1 MAQLDQGLSLGT
13 GAATEN
19 GAVQSRMVA
28 DHTFQVSQQCRPCI
42 GCYQTIGAASGCLFQ
57 PANAKNRKGKGRI
70 FLFRRVVMVSAT
82 VITASPTALLG
93 NVRPAPRPKVDAVM
107 EALVGRGKKLI
118 DKGVPILL
126 LGETGTGKEY
136 LTRLLHAHCTR
147 RDAPLVAVNCGA
159 IPETLIESE
168 LFGYVKGAFS
178 GALAGG
184 MKGKVTQ
191 ADGGVLFLD
200 EIGDMPL
207 AQQTRLLRV
216 LSEREVTP
224 LGACR
229 PVPVDFLLVCATT
242 QDLEAKVADGT
253 FREDLYYRIAGGVLR
268 LPPLRERMDLAA
280 LILKLVQTELP
291 DADPAC
297 VVPPAVMDT
306 LLEQPWPG
314 NVRQLSATIRYA
326 CAIMDGETLTLA
338 DLPDGMATKY
348 APSRSSSEDR
358 SVARPVPQASPKR
371 VPAANV
377 YVFDTTRR
385 TGPVEVPTAPA
396 EPQAG
401 DTERERVLD
410 ALARNGWNM
419 SASARALGIC
429 RASLYRVLRRMDIPL
444 IREQA
449 SASTR
454 LRNF

>member
-1 MAQLDQGLSLGT
+1 MAT
-13 GAATEN
+13 
-19 GAVQSRMVA
+19 
-28 DHTFQVSQQCRPCI
+28 P
-42 GCYQTIGAASGCLFQ
+42 
-57 PANAKNRKGKGRI
+57 
-70 FLFRRVVMVSAT
+70 AT
-82 VITASPTALLG
+82 VITSATADLLRSP
-93 NVRPAPRPKVDAVM
+93 RPASRPTVDAVM
-107 EALVGRGKKLI
+107 EAVIGRGKKLI
-118 DKGVPILL
+118 DKAVPILL

-136 LTRLLHAHCTR
+136 LTRLLHAHCAR

-159 IPETLIESE
+159 IPESLIESE

-184 MKGKVTQ
+184 MKGKVTE
-191 ADGGVLFLD
+191 AHGGVLFLD

-242 QDLEAKVADGT
+242 QNLEAKVADGT

-280 LILKLVQTELP
+280 LILKFIQAELP
-291 DADPAC
+291 DADAAD
-297 VVPPAVMDT
+297 VLPPSVMEV
-306 LLEQPWPG
+306 LLQQPWPG
-314 NVRQLSATIRYA
+314 NVRQLSATIRYS
-326 CAIMDGETLTLA
+326 CAVMEGSVLSES
-338 DLPDGMATKY
+338 DLPDGMARKF
-348 APSRSSSEDR
+348 APPLSARSGR
-358 SVARPVPQASPKR
+358 TVARPVSQ
-371 VPAANV
+371 VPATRASADNV
-377 YVFDTTRR
+377 YVLDTSRR
-385 TGPVEVPTAPA
+385 DTGGRLD
-396 EPQAG
+396 AG
-401 DTERERVLD
+401 DMPEHAAGMRKDASERERVLD
-410 ALARNGWNM
+410 ALDQHGWNM

-454 LRNF
+454 SRNF

>member
-1 MAQLDQGLSLGT
+1 MAT
-13 GAATEN
+13 
-19 GAVQSRMVA
+19 
-28 DHTFQVSQQCRPCI
+28 P
-42 GCYQTIGAASGCLFQ
+42 
-57 PANAKNRKGKGRI
+57 
-70 FLFRRVVMVSAT
+70 AT
-82 VITASPTALLG
+82 VITQASAGLLRSP
-93 NVRPAPRPKVDAVM
+93 RPASRPTVDAVM
-107 EALVGRGKKLI
+107 EAVVGRGKKLI
-118 DKGVPILL
+118 DKAVPILL

-136 LTRLLHAHCTR
+136 LTRLLHAHCER

-159 IPETLIESE
+159 IPESLIESE

-178 GALAGG
+178 GALSGG
-184 MKGKVTQ
+184 MKGKVTE
-191 ADGGVLFLD
+191 AHGGVLFLD

-229 PVPVDFLLVCATT
+229 PIPVDFLLVCATT

-280 LILKLVQTELP
+280 LILKFVQAELP
-291 DADPAC
+291 DADAAD
-297 VVPPAVMDT
+297 VLPPSVMEI
-306 LLEQPWPG
+306 LLQQSWPG

-326 CAIMDGETLTLA
+326 CAVMEGSVLSEN
-338 DLPDGMATKY
+338 DLPDGMARKY
-348 APSRSSSEDR
+348 APAHSSRVGR
-358 SVARPVPQASPKR
+358 SVARPVSKP
-371 VPAANV
+371 PAKHAAADNV
-377 YVFDTTRR
+377 YVLDAIRRDPACAPVASDTS
-385 TGPVEVPTAPA
+385 GPD
-396 EPQAG
+396 AG
-401 DTERERVLD
+401 LRSDDSARERVLD
-410 ALARNGWNM
+410 ALDQHGWNM

-454 LRNF
+454 SRNF

>member
-1 MAQLDQGLSLGT
+1 
-13 GAATEN
+13 
-19 GAVQSRMVA
+19 
-28 DHTFQVSQQCRPCI
+28 
-42 GCYQTIGAASGCLFQ
+42 
-57 PANAKNRKGKGRI
+57 
-70 FLFRRVVMVSAT
+70 MVSPAT
-82 VITASPTALLG
+82 VIHASPTGLRRDA
-93 NVRPAPRPKVDAVM
+93 RPAARPAVDAVM
-107 EALVGRGKKLI
+107 EAVIGRGRKLI

-136 LTRLLHAHCTR
+136 LTRLLHAHCER

-159 IPETLIESE
+159 IPDSLIESE

-184 MKGKVTQ
+184 MKGKV
-191 ADGGVLFLD
+191 AEAHGGVLFLD

-242 QDLEAKVADGT
+242 QDLAAKVADGT

-280 LILKLVQTELP
+280 LILKFVQAELP
-291 DADPAC
+291 EADAAE
-297 VVPPAVMDT
+297 VVTPVVMET
-306 LLEQPWPG
+306 LLQQPWPG
-314 NVRQLSATIRYA
+314 NVRQLSASIRYA
-326 CAIMDGETLTLA
+326 CAVMEGKCLTLE
-338 DLPDGMATKY
+338 DLPDGMAKQI
-348 APSRSSSEDR
+348 APARSSSEDR
-358 SVARPVPQASPKR
+358 GVARSAPQAPAKR
-371 VPAANV
+371 VAADNV

-385 TGPVEVPTAPA
+385 LSAADLPA
-396 EPQAG
+396 ESAEPDG
-401 DTERERVLD
+401 HDSVPSPDPERERVLA
-410 ALARNGWNM
+410 ALARHGWNM

-454 LRNF
+454 SRNF

>member
-1 MAQLDQGLSLGT
+1 
-13 GAATEN
+13 
-19 GAVQSRMVA
+19 
-28 DHTFQVSQQCRPCI
+28 
-42 GCYQTIGAASGCLFQ
+42 
-57 PANAKNRKGKGRI
+57 
-70 FLFRRVVMVSAT
+70 
-82 VITASPTALLG
+82 
-93 NVRPAPRPKVDAVM
+93 M
-107 EALVGRGKKLI
+107 EAVIGRGKKLI

-126 LGETGTGKEY
+126 LGETGTGKEH
-136 LTRLLHAHCTR
+136 LTRLLHAHCAR

-159 IPETLIESE
+159 IPDSLIESE

-184 MKGKVTQ
+184 MKGKVAE

-242 QDLEAKVADGT
+242 QDLAAKVADGT

-268 LPPLRERMDLAA
+268 LPPLRERMDLAS
-280 LILKLVQTELP
+280 LILKFVQAELP
-291 DADPAC
+291 GADAAE
-297 VVPPAVMDT
+297 VVTPVVMET
-306 LLEQPWPG
+306 LLQQRWPG
-314 NVRQLSATIRYA
+314 NVRELSASIRYA
-326 CAIMDGETLTLA
+326 CAIMDGSALTLE

-348 APSRSSSEDR
+348 APVRSSSEDR
-358 SVARPVPQASPKR
+358 GMARTVPPAPARRVAAD
-371 VPAANV
+371 NV
-377 YVFDTTRR
+377 YVFDSTRR
-385 TGPVEVPTAPA
+385 SGAADLPAPSAEADGGTIGIVPNPD
-396 EPQAG
+396 P
-401 DTERERVLD
+401 ERERVLD
-410 ALARNGWNM
+410 ALGRHGWNM

-454 LRNF
+454 SRNF

>member
-1 MAQLDQGLSLGT
+1 MAT
-13 GAATEN
+13 
-19 GAVQSRMVA
+19 
-28 DHTFQVSQQCRPCI
+28 P
-42 GCYQTIGAASGCLFQ
+42 
-57 PANAKNRKGKGRI
+57 
-70 FLFRRVVMVSAT
+70 AT
-82 VITASPTALLG
+82 VLTSASAGLLRSP
-93 NVRPAPRPKVDAVM
+93 RPASRPTVDAVM

-118 DKGVPILL
+118 DKAVPILL

-136 LTRLLHAHCTR
+136 LTRLLHAHCER

-159 IPETLIESE
+159 IPESLIESE

-178 GALAGG
+178 GALSGG
-184 MKGKVTQ
+184 MKGKVTE
-191 ADGGVLFLD
+191 AHGGVLFLD

-229 PVPVDFLLVCATT
+229 PIPVDFLLVCATT

-280 LILKLVQTELP
+280 LILKFVQAELP
-291 DADPAC
+291 DVDAVHALPAS
-297 VVPPAVMDT
+297 VMEV
-306 LLEQPWPG
+306 LLQQPWPG
-314 NVRQLSATIRYA
+314 NVRQLGATIRYA
-326 CAIMDGETLTLA
+326 CAVMEGSVLTEN
-338 DLPDGMATKY
+338 DLPDGMARKF
-348 APSRSSSEDR
+348 APAHSSRVGR
-358 SVARPVPQASPKR
+358 SVARPVSQL
-371 VPAANV
+371 PAARVSADNV
-377 YVFDTTRR
+377 YVLDAIRRDTACDPVASDQS
-385 TGPVEVPTAPA
+385 GPI
-396 EPQAG
+396 AG
-401 DTERERVLD
+401 LRSDHSARERVLD
-410 ALARNGWNM
+410 ALDQHGWNM

-454 LRNF
+454 SRNF

>member
-1 MAQLDQGLSLGT
+1 MATPASLVTTPPAGLLR
-13 GAATEN
+13 N
-19 GAVQSRMVA
+19 
-28 DHTFQVSQQCRPCI
+28 P
-42 GCYQTIGAASGCLFQ
+42 
-57 PANAKNRKGKGRI
+57 
-70 FLFRRVVMVSAT
+70 
-82 VITASPTALLG
+82 
-93 NVRPAPRPKVDAVM
+93 RPAPRATVDAVM

-118 DKGVPILL
+118 DKAVPILL

-136 LTRLLHAHCTR
+136 LTRVLHAHCAR

-159 IPETLIESE
+159 IPDTLIESE

-184 MKGKVTQ
+184 MKGKV
-191 ADGGVLFLD
+191 AEAHGGVLFLD

-242 QDLEAKVADGT
+242 QDLAAKVADGS

-280 LILKLVQTELP
+280 LILKFVQAELP
-291 DADPAC
+291 QADAAT
-297 VVPPAVMDT
+297 VVAPQVMET
-306 LLEQPWPG
+306 LLQQPWPG
-314 NVRQLSATIRYA
+314 NVRQLSATIRYS
-326 CAIMDGETLTLA
+326 CAVMEGEILA
-338 DLPDGMATKY
+338 LEDLPEGMARKFE
-348 APSRSSSEDR
+348 PDRSSR
-358 SVARPVPQASPKR
+358 QGRTVARRAPAAPAKQASTD
-371 VPAANV
+371 NV
-377 YVFDTTRR
+377 YVFQTGRRDTPRQAGGT
-385 TGPVEVPTAPA
+385 PVPASGLRSDPA
-396 EPQAG
+396 ET
-401 DTERERVLD
+401 DSDRERVLD
-410 ALARNGWNM
+410 ALEQHGWNM

-454 LRNF
+454 SRNF